1 MADPAQRGM
10 AVLCAACGDV
20 TNAARIVG
28 SDATPAGVTVRCDA
42 CINDPARG
50 ARVRRKATAYVRFLM
65 LDVHRAEAGRLMLA
79 LESRFQAFAVRE
91 EPVGSPGAVG
101 LARRRLRALY
111 RTSRLRAPLEAARS
125 RWDALARLCQRA
137 REIAK
142 RLGCFDVAQEAG
154 T

>member
-1 MADPAQRGM
+1 MPGVRDGV
-10 AVLCAACGDV
+10 AVTSTEKALREALGCRSGEEAPRRP
-20 TNAARIVG
+20 T
-28 SDATPAGVTVRCDA
+28 RCE
-42 CINDPARG
+42 
-50 ARVRRKATAYVRFLM
+50 TAYVRFLA

-79 LESRFQAFAVRE
+79 LEARFQSFARCE

-142 RLGCFDVAQEAG
+142 RLGCFDVAREAG